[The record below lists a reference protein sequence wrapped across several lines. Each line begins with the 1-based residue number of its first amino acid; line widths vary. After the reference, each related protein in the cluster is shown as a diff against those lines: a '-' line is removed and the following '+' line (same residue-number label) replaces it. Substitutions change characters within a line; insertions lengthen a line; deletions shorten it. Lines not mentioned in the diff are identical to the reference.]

1 MNKFFLK
8 RILGVIMYL
17 VVLSLLI
24 YSCVGIKHNQQ
35 NIEHIREMNQV
46 YENDIDNPYPNQNFN
61 SLTKTIVDMSDEN
74 QSEITL
80 TTASGVVF
88 KRHKNVLYG
97 LTAAH
102 WCRTL
107 DGPGFEDF
115 TVYLGYEN
123 FEDAKETIKLYADY
137 FGAVYEIEIIDM
149 NIENDICLY
158 SFTSPYASQAD
169 TIRIADDYPD
179 IGDRIHTISA
189 PLGVKGPY
197 IRLHFDG
204 FFGGCS
210 SHGVECF
217 YTVPGTNGSSGSG
230 ILNEDGDLV
239 GILTIAII
247 GFHDVTGG
255 VRLEAI
261 KEIIDKNL

>member
-1 MNKFFLK
+1 MDKFFLK

-17 VVLSLLI
+17 VVLSMLI

-35 NIEHIREMNQV
+35 DIEHTREMNQI
-46 YENDIDNPYPNQNFN
+46 YKNDIDNPYPNQNFN
-61 SLTKTIVDMSDEN
+61 SLTKTIIDASDDDQN
-74 QSEITL
+74 EIIL
-80 TTASGVVF
+80 TTASGIVF
-88 KRHKNVLYG
+88 KRHKNVLFG

-107 DGPGFEDF
+107 GGQGFNEF
-115 TVYLGYEN
+115 TSFLGYDDPAN
-123 FEDAKETIKLYADY
+123 AKNSIKLYADY
-137 FGAVYEIEIIDM
+137 FGSVYEIEIIDM
-149 NIENDICLY
+149 NIEHDVCLY
-158 SFTSPYASQAD
+158 TFSSPYAKQAD

-179 IGDRIHTISA
+179 IGDKIHTVSA
-189 PLGVKGPY
+189 PLGVKGPHV
-197 IRLHFDG
+197 RLHFDG
-204 FFGGCS
+204 FFGGCPVY
-210 SHGVECF
+210 GVECF
-217 YTVPGTNGSSGSG
+217 YTIPGTNGSSGSG

-261 KEIIDKNL
+261 KEIVDKNL